1 MEKKLILL
9 ALLGLSNAI
18 TTQKRSQIIFDSNLM
33 QQEALM
39 RIGKWTDM
47 DTEIRNQESDIL
59 FGADFANKQCKEGKC
74 TRLTGYNNEYDA
86 QVDPIKQAG
95 DPAMDD
101 DYLRK
106 TFHKYYQYGKDKDG
120 NILKDKSE
128 RILSRDYAWLASK
141 EIVQKWN
148 HMDDKQA
155 EDFLNEN
162 FEGAWRAADVNNDG
176 KIKLNEAYTFEKSL
190 MGSFAITYTD

>member
-9 ALLGLSNAI
+9 ALLGLTNAVSI
-18 TTQKRSQIIFDSNLM
+18 NKKSQIIYESNLM

-59 FGADFANKQCKEGKC
+59 FGADFAANKCKEGKC
-74 TRLTGYNNEYDA
+74 TKLTGFNAAYDLMI
-86 QVDPIKQAG
+86 DPIKESG

-106 TFHKYYQYGKDKDG
+106 TFHKYY
-120 NILKDKSE
+120 
-128 RILSRDYAWLASK
+128 
-141 EIVQKWN
+141 
-148 HMDDKQA
+148 
-155 EDFLNEN
+155 
-162 FEGAWRAADVNNDG
+162 
-176 KIKLNEAYTFEKSL
+176 
-190 MGSFAITYTD
+190 

>member
-1 MEKKLILL
+1 
-9 ALLGLSNAI
+9 
-18 TTQKRSQIIFDSNLM
+18 
-33 QQEALM
+33 M

-59 FGADFANKQCKEGKC
+59 FGADFAAKKCQEGNC
-74 TRLTGYNNEYDA
+74 TKLTGYNNNYDPMI
-86 QVDPIKQAG
+86 DPIKESG

-106 TFHKYYQYGKDKDG
+106 VFHKYYQYGKDKDG
-120 NILKDKSE
+120 NILKDKKE

-148 HMDDKQA
+148 HMD
-155 EDFLNEN
+155 
-162 FEGAWRAADVNNDG
+162 
-176 KIKLNEAYTFEKSL
+176 EA
-190 MGSFAITYTD
+190 